1 MMTCAVH
8 TRSYP
13 LTWPFVPARPLC
25 RIRWPP
31 GSASACA
38 AARQCRHRLQAFLE
52 AQWPGDRRQIAE
64 RWHERGGQAA
74 GIALLL
80 LGAYLITQQLIR

>member
-1 MMTCAVH
+1 VRLSVSAVI
-8 TRSYP
+8 
-13 LTWPFVPARPLC
+13 A
-25 RIRWPP
+25 
-31 GSASACA
+31 
-38 AARQCRHRLQAFLE
+38 LQAFLA
-52 AQWPGDRRQIAE
+52 AQLNPAIGAKIAE

>member
-1 MMTCAVH
+1 VRLSVSAVI
-8 TRSYP
+8 
-13 LTWPFVPARPLC
+13 A
-25 RIRWPP
+25 
-31 GSASACA
+31 
-38 AARQCRHRLQAFLE
+38 LQAFLA
-52 AQWPGDRRQIAE
+52 AQLSPAIGAKIAE